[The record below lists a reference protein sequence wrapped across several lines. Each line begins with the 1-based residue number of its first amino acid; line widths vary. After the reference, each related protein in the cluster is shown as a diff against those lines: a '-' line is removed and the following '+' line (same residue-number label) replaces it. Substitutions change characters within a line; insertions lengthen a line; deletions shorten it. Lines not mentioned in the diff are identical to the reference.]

1 MAKQPLNPFFKR
13 SDVILRKVKELV
25 ESGQP
30 VAMVMPFKF
39 QDSSS
44 PGGWWTLPYEPL
56 VSVKGENIIIK
67 RNVAKSEGR
76 GSIKERWAEGDIK
89 ITIDGTFVNAD
100 LKKYPAIEVQKLRE
114 IVKQRRAIRIQN
126 DLLQLLNVNQI
137 VIEDYS
143 LPFSKGE
150 NVQNYSISA
159 LSDDSY
165 NLFIEVK

>member
-1 MAKQPLNPFFKR
+1 MFEVVNPFFRR
-13 SDVILRKVKELV
+13 SDVILREVKELV

-30 VAMVMPFKF
+30 VAMVMPFSF
-39 QDSSS
+39 QLPDNS
-44 PGGWWTLPYEPL
+44 WWLLPYEPL
-56 VSVKGENIIIK
+56 ISVSGENIIIK

-89 ITIDGTFVNAD
+89 ITIEGTFVNAD
-100 LKKYPAIEVQKLRE
+100 LQKYPATEVQKLRE
-114 IVKQRRAIRIQN
+114 VIMQRRAISIQN
-126 DLLQLLNVNQI
+126 ELLQLLNVNQI
-137 VIEDYS
+137 VVESYS

-150 NVQNYSISA
+150 NVQNYTIEA